1 MSDLNF
7 ELAKYEDIL
16 REVNEAVVNPP
27 NEVSVNVILK
37 GNSAKK
43 FHIVKTILTSSY
55 PELDEDEIDAYIIRS
70 GVHRELEKLSSVIK
84 S

>member
-37 GNSAKK
+37 GNSAKN
-43 FHIVKTILTSSY
+43 FIL
-55 PELDEDEIDAYIIRS
+55 
-70 GVHRELEKLSSVIK
+70 
-84 S
+84 

>member
-1 MSDLNF
+1 
-7 ELAKYEDIL
+7 
-16 REVNEAVVNPP
+16 
-27 NEVSVNVILK
+27 LK

-55 PELDEDEIDAYIIRS
+55 PELDEEEIDAYIVRS
-70 GVHRELEKLSSVIK
+70 GIHRELEKLSSIIK

>member
-7 ELAKYEDIL
+7 ELAKYEDII
-16 REVNEAVVNPP
+16 REVNDAVMNPP
-27 NEVSVNVILK
+27 SEVSVNIILK

-55 PELDEDEIDAYIIRS
+55 PELDEEEIDAYIVRS
-70 GVHRELEKLSSVIK
+70 GIHRELEKLSSVIK

>member
-7 ELAKYEDIL
+7 ELAKYEDII
-16 REVNEAVVNPP
+16 REVNDAVMNPP
-27 NEVSVNVILK
+27 SEVSVNIILK

-55 PELDEDEIDAYIIRS
+55 PELDEEEIDAYIVRS
-70 GVHRELEKLSSVIK
+70 VIHRELEKLSSIIK

>member
-7 ELAKYEDIL
+7 ELAKYEDII
-16 REVNEAVVNPP
+16 REVNDAVVNPP
-27 NEVSVNVILK
+27 DEISVNVILK

-70 GVHRELEKLSSVIK
+70 GIHRELEKLSSVIK

>member
-7 ELAKYEDIL
+7 ELAKYEDII
-16 REVNEAVVNPP
+16 REVNHAVMNPP
-27 NEVSVNVILK
+27 SEVSVNIILK

-55 PELDEDEIDAYIIRS
+55 PELDEEEIDAYIVRS
-70 GVHRELEKLSSVIK
+70 GIHRELEKLSSIIK